1 MSAIIKRGDGNKQN
15 VLSGSEGQLLK
26 EQRIFNWS
34 YLVKTL
40 RWIECQL
47 PVAVKIGV
55 PVVTVTVATATLLGI
70 STVNTVGERLKES
83 DRERARQLAGA
94 VGAKFQAEPEDAA
107 QMNAFVQNIKKSEPS
122 VEHIHIYRL
131 SEGVPR
137 LWASTDPVEC
147 SAGSHAEAAGTDAFV
162 RVTEREKEDTDSSEL
177 EIKMPLKVNERA
189 VATLGVRAT
198 LKPRN
203 QAIAAATQNALVAA
217 AASVALEI
225 SALAL
230 IFYWAVLCRLAKLS
244 RAAELVAA
252 GDMTVRPPSGD
263 QPPGRDEFTNMA
275 RELNCILSTVRKR
288 ASQQN
293 TLVELGRAV
302 PETNLGNFIEKT
314 VKLAGQTLKVE
325 YLNFW
330 EFLPERQVLLLRA
343 GTGGHRELI
352 GSATLE
358 AFPDSNFGYT
368 LVSKELA
375 IVKDFAKETRFR
387 VPQLFHDCR
396 IASGMSVLIKDGN
409 LPLGVLSAH
418 ATQARTFTKD
428 EIQFLQ
434 SVACLLS
441 AAIERHRN
449 SAALQRA
456 LAAEAAASELEKELS
471 ERKGAEIVLRD
482 SVERYALA
490 ATGANIGLWDWNLQ
504 TNAIYFSECWK
515 SMLGWEE
522 KEIGNSPEEWLN
534 RIHPEDI
541 SRFKTEI
548 ANHLNGLNPHFESE
562 CRISHKNGTYLW
574 VCSQGIVVRD
584 ENGKVC
590 RMAGY
595 MRDITKRKVAEEQ
608 LLHHA
613 FHDPLTGLSN
623 RALFM
628 NRLEHAFE
636 LAKRRPDYLFA
647 VLFLDLDRFKTIN
660 DSLGHSCGDQLLV
673 EFVERLVPC
682 LRSGDT
688 LARLGGDEFAMLLED
703 IHHISD
709 ATAVA
714 NRIQKQLEL
723 TFNLNGHQVST
734 SASIGIALSAADYNG
749 PEELLRDADLAM
761 YRAKSRGRA
770 GHQVFDPAMQ
780 ARREVALL
788 QLESELRRAIER
800 QEFQLH
806 YQPVVSLET
815 GLLAG
820 FEALVRWKHFSRGI
834 IAPEEFMPVAEET
847 GLIVPIGYWVLR
859 EACRQMCVWQELFP
873 ANPPLTISVNI
884 SGKQF
889 SQADLIPQIV
899 CILQE
904 TGISARS
911 LNLEITESA
920 IGENLDAAA
929 ATIGQLKNL
938 GVQLYIDDF
947 GTGYSS
953 LSVLHRFPF
962 DALKIDRSLIGR
974 MGADGESSEIVWA
987 IVTLADNLG
996 IGVVAEGVETAD
1008 QLEQLRATGYNKGL
1022 GQGYF
1027 FSKPLNREAV
1037 EVLMS
1042 RALRRRRGR
1051 EKKMGEFKA
1060 VL

>member
-1 MSAIIKRGDGNKQN
+1 MSAIIKRGDGNQQN
-15 VLSGSEGQLLK
+15 VPSGSEGQLLK

-34 YLVKTL
+34 YLVQAL

-55 PVVTVTVATATLLGI
+55 PVVAVTV
-70 STVNTVGERLKES
+70 
-83 DRERARQLAGA
+83 
-94 VGAKFQAEPEDAA
+94 
-107 QMNAFVQNIKKSEPS
+107 
-122 VEHIHIYRL
+122 
-131 SEGVPR
+131 
-137 LWASTDPVEC
+137 
-147 SAGSHAEAAGTDAFV
+147 
-162 RVTEREKEDTDSSEL
+162 
-177 EIKMPLKVNERA
+177 
-189 VATLGVRAT
+189 
-198 LKPRN
+198 
-203 QAIAAATQNALVAA
+203 
-217 AASVALEI
+217 
-225 SALAL
+225 
-230 IFYWAVLCRLAKLS
+230 
-244 RAAELVAA
+244 
-252 GDMTVRPPSGD
+252 
-263 QPPGRDEFTNMA
+263 
-275 RELNCILSTVRKR
+275 
-288 ASQQN
+288 
-293 TLVELGRAV
+293 
-302 PETNLGNFIEKT
+302 
-314 VKLAGQTLKVE
+314 
-325 YLNFW
+325 
-330 EFLPERQVLLLRA
+330 
-343 GTGGHRELI
+343 
-352 GSATLE
+352 
-358 AFPDSNFGYT
+358 
-368 LVSKELA
+368 
-375 IVKDFAKETRFR
+375 
-387 VPQLFHDCR
+387 
-396 IASGMSVLIKDGN
+396 
-409 LPLGVLSAH
+409 
-418 ATQARTFTKD
+418 
-428 EIQFLQ
+428 QFLQ

-441 AAIERHRN
+441 AAMERHRN
-449 SAALQRA
+449 AAALERA
-456 LAAEAAASELEKELS
+456 LAAEAAASELEKEVS
-471 ERKGAEIVLRD
+471 ERKRAEMALRE

-490 ATGANIGLWDWNLQ
+490 STGANVGLWDWNVRA
-504 TNAIYFSECWK
+504 NAIYFSECWK

-522 KEIGNSPEEWLN
+522 TEIGNSPEEWLN

-541 SRFKTEI
+541 SRIKTEI
-548 ANHLNGLNPHFESE
+548 ANHFEGLTPQFESE

-574 VCSQGIVVRD
+574 ACSRGIAVRD

-595 MRDITKRKVAEEQ
+595 MTDITKRKVAEEQ
-608 LLHHA
+608 LRHHA

-636 LAKRRPDYLFA
+636 LTKRRPDYLFA
-647 VLFLDLDRFKTIN
+647 VLFLDLDRFKAIN

-714 NRIQKQLEL
+714 SRIQKQLQL
-723 TFNLNGHQVST
+723 GFNLNGRQIST
-734 SASIGIALSAADYNG
+734 SASIGIALSAAGYNE

-761 YRAKSRGRA
+761 YRAKSTGRA

-780 ARREVALL
+780 AREVALL

-800 QEFQLH
+800 QEFQIY

-974 MGADGESSEIVWA
+974 MAADGESSEIVRA

-996 IGVVAEGVETAD
+996 IGVVAEGVETAE

-1051 EKKMGEFKA
+1051 
-1060 VL
+1060 

>member
-1 MSAIIKRGDGNKQN
+1 MSAIIKGRDGNQQN
-15 VLSGSEGQLLK
+15 VLSGSEGQLLR
-26 EQRIFNWS
+26 EQRVFNGS
-34 YLVKTL
+34 YLVQAR
-40 RWIECQL
+40 RWLDRQL

-83 DRERARQLAGA
+83 DREQARQLAAA
-94 VGAKFQAEPEDAA
+94 VGAIFQAEPEDAA
-107 QMNAFVQNIKKSEPS
+107 QMNAFLQNIKKSEPS
-122 VEHIHIYRL
+122 VERIHIYRL
-131 SEGVPR
+131 SEGVPQ
-137 LWASTDPVEC
+137 LWASTEPVEC
-147 SAGSHAEAAGTDAFV
+147 SACSDAGAAGTGTSV
-162 RVTEREKEDTDSSEL
+162 RVTERQKENTDAEEL
-177 EIKMPLKVNERA
+177 EIKMPVKVNERA
-189 VATLGVRAT
+189 VATVGVRAAR
-198 LKPRN
+198 KRRN
-203 QAIAAATQNALVAA
+203 QAIAAATQSAAVAA

-230 IFYWAVLCRLAKLS
+230 IFYWAVLCRLARLS

-252 GDMTVRPPSGD
+252 GDMTVLLPEGD
-263 QPPGRDEFTNMA
+263 HPPGRDEFLNIA
-275 RELNCILSTVRKR
+275 RQFNCILSRVRKR

-302 PETNLGNFIEKT
+302 PEITLGNFIDKT

-325 YLNFW
+325 YFDFW

-343 GTGGHRELI
+343 GTGWNPELI

-358 AFPDSNFGYT
+358 AFPDSEFGYP
-368 LVSKELA
+368 LVSQELA
-375 IVKDFAKETRFR
+375 IVTDFSKETRFR
-387 VPQLFHDCR
+387 VPQIFQDCR
-396 IASGMSVLIKDGN
+396 IASGMSVLIKEGN
-409 LPLGVLSAH
+409 QPLGVLSAH

-441 AAIERHRN
+441 AAMERQRN

-456 LAAEAAASELEKELS
+456 QAAEAAASELEKELS
-471 ERKGAEIVLRD
+471 ERKRAEIALRE
-482 SVERYALA
+482 SVEHYALA
-490 ATGANIGLWDWNLQ
+490 SAGAKVGLWDWNLQ

-515 SMLGWEE
+515 SLLGWEE
-522 KEIGNSPEEWLN
+522 TEIGNSPEEWLN

-541 SRFKTEI
+541 IRVQTEI
-548 ANHLNGLNPHFESE
+548 ANHVEGLTPHFESE

-574 VCSQGIVVRD
+574 ACCRGIAVRD
-584 ENGKVC
+584 GNGGVC

-595 MRDITKRKVAEEQ
+595 MTDITKRKVAEEQ
-608 LLHHA
+608 LRHHA

-660 DSLGHSCGDQLLV
+660 DSLGHQCGDQLLV
-673 EFVERLVPC
+673 EFVARLVPC

-714 NRIQKQLEL
+714 KRIQKQLEL
-723 TFNLNGHQVST
+723 PFNLNNRQIST
-734 SASIGIALSAADYNG
+734 SASIGIALSAGDYSE

-761 YRAKSRGRA
+761 YRAKSAGRA
-770 GHQVFDPAMQ
+770 RHQVFDPAMQ
-780 ARREVALL
+780 AREVALL

-800 QEFQLH
+800 QEFQIH

-815 GLLAG
+815 GAIAG
-820 FEALVRWKHFSRGI
+820 FEALVRWKHFNRGI

-873 ANPPLTISVNI
+873 ASPPLTISVNI

-889 SQADLIPQIV
+889 SQADLIPQIL

-904 TGISARS
+904 TGISPRS
-911 LNLEITESA
+911 LNLEITETA
-920 IGENLDAAA
+920 IGENLNAAA
-929 ATIGQLKNL
+929 AKIGQLKNL
-938 GVQLYIDDF
+938 GVGLYIDDF
-947 GTGYSS
+947 GTGHSS

-974 MGADGESSEIVWA
+974 MGADGESSEIVRA
-987 IVTLADNLG
+987 IVTLAHNLG

-1008 QLEQLRATGYNKGL
+1008 QLEQLRATGSNSGL

-1027 FSKPLNREAV
+1027 FSKPLNTEAV

-1042 RALRRRRGR
+1042 RAIWRRRGR
-1051 EKKMGEFKA
+1051 
-1060 VL
+1060 